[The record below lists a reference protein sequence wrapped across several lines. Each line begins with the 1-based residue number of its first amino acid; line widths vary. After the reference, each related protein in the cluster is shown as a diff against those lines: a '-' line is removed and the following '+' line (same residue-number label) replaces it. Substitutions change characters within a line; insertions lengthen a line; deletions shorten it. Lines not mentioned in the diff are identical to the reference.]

1 MCWYEQLDEKVREYL
16 PDMTMEREVPLSK
29 HTSFRIGGPARRLA
43 FPANREQLVILM
55 GLAESCGVK
64 PFLLGRGTN
73 LLVDDRGLD
82 TLVIKTAEH
91 MTAVRQL
98 DEVTLEADAG
108 ILLNHLAVYAQQHGL
123 SGLEFAHGI
132 PGTLGGAICMNA
144 GAYGGEM
151 RQVVTEVTALLPEG
165 VRRFTAEEAAF
176 GYRRSAFLDT
186 EAVVLGA
193 RLRLTPDD
201 PAAIRRRMDDL
212 MARRRQSQPL
222 EYPSAGSTFKRPE
235 GYFAGTLIEQTG
247 LKGLTVGGAQVS
259 TKHAGFVINVGGAT
273 PPTACI
279 WSRRCGSSAEKGTS
293 MEILI
298 ITGLSGGGKS
308 RAASY
313 LEDIGYYT
321 VDNLPAEMMVKF
333 ADFCAGSSGR
343 YDRVALVYDVRSGE
357 PTDILIET
365 LERLKASGVNCRML
379 FLEADNQTIVNR
391 YKETRRMHPLQKKGE
406 SVEQAIRREREWMQP
421 VRDHADFVLD
431 TSALSIAKLR
441 SELLDL
447 FGQQGDRGGLA
458 VNILSFGFKHGIPIE
473 ADLVFDVR
481 FMPNPYY
488 VPELKNKT
496 GLDQAV
502 RDFVF
507 SFRQTNDFMEQLEK
521 MLTFLLPLYAEEGKS
536 ALVIA
541 IGCTGGHHRSVAVA
555 HELAEYI
562 TEEGYQVTENHRDIS
577 R

>member
-1 MCWYEQLDEKVREYL
+1 
-16 PDMTMEREVPLSK
+16 
-29 HTSFRIGGPARRLA
+29 
-43 FPANREQLVILM
+43 
-55 GLAESCGVK
+55 
-64 PFLLGRGTN
+64 
-73 LLVDDRGLD
+73 
-82 TLVIKTAEH
+82 
-91 MTAVRQL
+91 
-98 DEVTLEADAG
+98 
-108 ILLNHLAVYAQQHGL
+108 
-123 SGLEFAHGI
+123 
-132 PGTLGGAICMNA
+132 
-144 GAYGGEM
+144 
-151 RQVVTEVTALLPEG
+151 
-165 VRRFTAEEAAF
+165 
-176 GYRRSAFLDT
+176 
-186 EAVVLGA
+186 
-193 RLRLTPDD
+193 
-201 PAAIRRRMDDL
+201 
-212 MARRRQSQPL
+212 
-222 EYPSAGSTFKRPE
+222 
-235 GYFAGTLIEQTG
+235 
-247 LKGLTVGGAQVS
+247 
-259 TKHAGFVINVGGAT
+259 
-273 PPTACI
+273 
-279 WSRRCGSSAEKGTS
+279 

-343 YDRVALVYDVRSGE
+343 YDRVAQVYDVRSGE

-458 VNILSFGFKHGIPIE
+458 VNVLSFGFKHGIPIE

-488 VPELKNKT
+488 VPELKNNKALDERTRRTPVAPFTAVLKNKT

-562 TEEGYQVTENHRDIS
+562 TEEMGLGQDGGAG
-577 R
+577 

>member
-1 MCWYEQLDEKVREYL
+1 
-16 PDMTMEREVPLSK
+16 
-29 HTSFRIGGPARRLA
+29 
-43 FPANREQLVILM
+43 
-55 GLAESCGVK
+55 
-64 PFLLGRGTN
+64 
-73 LLVDDRGLD
+73 
-82 TLVIKTAEH
+82 
-91 MTAVRQL
+91 
-98 DEVTLEADAG
+98 
-108 ILLNHLAVYAQQHGL
+108 
-123 SGLEFAHGI
+123 
-132 PGTLGGAICMNA
+132 
-144 GAYGGEM
+144 
-151 RQVVTEVTALLPEG
+151 
-165 VRRFTAEEAAF
+165 
-176 GYRRSAFLDT
+176 
-186 EAVVLGA
+186 
-193 RLRLTPDD
+193 
-201 PAAIRRRMDDL
+201 
-212 MARRRQSQPL
+212 
-222 EYPSAGSTFKRPE
+222 
-235 GYFAGTLIEQTG
+235 
-247 LKGLTVGGAQVS
+247 
-259 TKHAGFVINVGGAT
+259 
-273 PPTACI
+273 
-279 WSRRCGSSAEKGTS
+279 

-458 VNILSFGFKHGIPIE
+458 VNVLSFGFKHGIPIE

-541 IGCTGGHHRSVAVA
+541 IGCTGGHHRSVAVS